1 MGIDV
6 PFHSKFLLPSLP
18 AFREVLLQNIKQEDI
33 DPTKLI
39 GKYVPNV
46 TARPFEISK
55 ESFEHVYQVTKSERL
70 KDVLDN
76 WETRYAIDA

>member
-1 MGIDV
+1 M
-6 PFHSKFLLPSLP
+6 
-18 AFREVLLQNIKQEDI
+18 LLQNIKQEDI